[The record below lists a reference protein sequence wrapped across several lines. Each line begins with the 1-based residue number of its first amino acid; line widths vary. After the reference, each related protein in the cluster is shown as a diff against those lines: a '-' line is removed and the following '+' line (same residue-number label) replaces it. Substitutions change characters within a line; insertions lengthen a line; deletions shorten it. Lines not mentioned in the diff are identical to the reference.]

1 MLATP
6 PSLPHTPTGREA
18 PVATISAQR
27 VQKSFDALEVLS
39 SLDLEIR
46 DCEFV
51 SILGPSG
58 CGKTTLLRTVAGLEK
73 ATAGQI
79 LLDGDPVT
87 GPRPDLTLV
96 FQNFRLLPWRTVEA
110 NVGYGLR
117 LRGVRKAEA
126 HERVQ
131 QKIDM
136 VGLRGYEKKYPYQL
150 SGGMQQRV
158 GLARALAIDPKY
170 LLMDEPFGALDAQT
184 RELMQEELLAIW
196 AASPKTVMFVTH
208 SIDEAIVLSDR
219 VVVMEAKPGRIVD
232 DITIP
237 FERPRHAAEIR
248 TDPRFAELRQHMWG
262 LLRQADTP
270 VPAGGAPG
278 E

>member
-1 MLATP
+1 
-6 PSLPHTPTGREA
+6 
-18 PVATISAQR
+18 VATISAQS
-27 VQKSFDALEVLS
+27 VQKSFDSLEVLS
-39 SLDLEIR
+39 RLDLEIQ

-73 ATAGQI
+73 ATSGQI
-79 LLDGDPVT
+79 LLDGQPVT

-117 LRGVRKAEA
+117 LRGVPKPEA
-126 HERVQ
+126 RERVQ
-131 QKIDM
+131 EKIDM
-136 VGLRGYEKKYPYQL
+136 VGLSGYEKKYPYQL

-184 RELMQEELLAIW
+184 RELMQEELLSIW

-219 VVVMEAKPGRIVD
+219 VVVMEAKPGRIID
-232 DITIP
+232 DIRIP
-237 FERPRHAAEIR
+237 FERPRSAAEIR
-248 TDPRFAELRQHMWG
+248 TDPRFAELRQRMWG
-262 LLRQADTP
+262 LLRHEDRP
-270 VPAGGAPG
+270 VAAGGAPG

>member
-1 MLATP
+1 
-6 PSLPHTPTGREA
+6 
-18 PVATISAQR
+18 VATISAQS
-27 VQKSFDALEVLS
+27 VQKSFDTLEVLS
-39 SLDLEIR
+39 RLDLEIR

-51 SILGPSG
+51 SVLGPSG

-79 LLDGDPVT
+79 LLDGEPVT

-117 LRGVRKAEA
+117 LRGVPKAEMR
-126 HERVQ
+126 ERVQ

-136 VGLRGYEKKYPYQL
+136 VGLSGYEKKYPYQL

-196 AASPKTVMFVTH
+196 TASPKTVMFVTH

-219 VVVMEAKPGRIVD
+219 VVVMEAKPGRIID

-237 FERPRHAAEIR
+237 FERPRRAAEIR

-262 LLRQADTP
+262 LLRNADTP